1 MALDVLNVVELGSN
15 GVVHVND
22 NDLPVSLLLVEQSHD
37 AENLDLLDLSGVSD
51 KLADLANVERV
62 IVTLG
67 FGLRVGD
74 VGVFPGLVKNKSATE
89 YGVMSHSPASSTYLG
104 EGTIIPQISLVGE
117 AVTNI
122 SQLSL
127 LDVLLDGVEELLLAD
142 LMARKTLA
150 NSFSPVQRLS
160 KKAVNGAMRRE

>member
-67 FGLRVGD
+67 FGLRVSD
-74 VGVFPGLVKNKSATE
+74 VGVFPGLVKTSQQQSTAPCHT
-89 YGVMSHSPASSTYLG
+89 VRPA
-104 EGTIIPQISLVGE
+104 
-117 AVTNI
+117 
-122 SQLSL
+122 
-127 LDVLLDGVEELLLAD
+127 
-142 LMARKTLA
+142 
-150 NSFSPVQRLS
+150 RLTWG
-160 KKAVNGAMRRE
+160 KAP

>member
-1 MALDVLNVVELGSN
+1 
-15 GVVHVND
+15 
-22 NDLPVSLLLVEQSHD
+22 
-37 AENLDLLDLSGVSD
+37 
-51 KLADLANVERV
+51 
-62 IVTLG
+62 
-67 FGLRVGD
+67 
-74 VGVFPGLVKNKSATE
+74 
-89 YGVMSHSPASSTYLG
+89 MSHSPASSTYLG

-117 AVTNI
+117 AVANI

-142 LMARKTLA
+142 LMAKKTLV